1 VRRAGGDNQDNGED
15 GASHSVDMGTGPEY
29 AKPYRPFVVR
39 FRYSQLRIPVRQ
51 LLVRTASSC
60 VSERSAA
67 DGRAINSVAG
77 ARAVSMKPG
86 PPRHANVPML

>member
-15 GASHSVDMGTGPEY
+15 GASHSVDMGTGPEC